1 MVVAETQWLCSKQSS
16 VRWLVEWDVAAFVD
30 EEASE
35 GEEDVVVD
43 QVSQPMVAM
52 VATMAIQDRA
62 GVSSTELTI

>member
-1 MVVAETQWLCSKQSS
+1 MVAETRWLCSKQSS

-43 QVSQPMVAM
+43 QMAHPMDM
-52 VATMAIQDRA
+52 VATTAMAIQDRA
-62 GVSSTELTI
+62 GVSITELTI